1 MQEVNKQD
9 NKIMQ
14 ISFIKFIIA
23 SQRKPTKFLSLKV
36 AATNTRYVARSKF
49 FGSLVHKENFGL
61 IWQVVFKLGY
71 LFC

>member
-14 ISFIKFIIA
+14 FSFIKFIIA
-23 SQRKPTKFLSLKV
+23 SQRKSITFLSLKF
-36 AATNTRYVARSKF
+36 AATNMRYVARSKF

>member
-14 ISFIKFIIA
+14 ISFIKFITA
-23 SQRKPTKFLSLKV
+23 SQRKPIKFLPLKV
-36 AATNTRYVARSKF
+36 AATNMRYVARSKF
-49 FGSLVHKENFGL
+49 FGSLAHKENFGL